1 MSLTSSPRV
10 AEEEQTPT
18 ELWRSLNFPLLLEEM
33 SNTVDMMADCRAR
46 SLESKKQL
54 AEDTKAFQRRLLATS
69 SGVSLP
75 HCEDSASPSQWDEL
89 LKSYQ
94 SEIDALSRRAKHAET
109 SFNKLFQLLKPLPDP
124 VSAADGL
131 GATGG
136 EEQIDEFSRAI
147 RMKDDE
153 IVRLTTKL
161 HDLDAEFSTLTN
173 QAVTVRRLRET
184 IKAKDDEADEKVKA
198 ALSEQAEE
206 FNRRLHAHGMEVD
219 DHKRRLQ
226 QELDMEIQ
234 RRKEMEDLIAKAEEE
249 RLQYSKVSED
259 SLQALASENETL
271 AADVDRLTAEVE
283 ALRTQLNWKNS
294 SSQHLDGSNAT
305 VELNLQQ
312 ERARS
317 EALEAELAA
326 LRAKADADRDERQ
339 NVIDELQRRE
349 SRASEELRATIERLE
364 HQKKEVMRLR
374 AVEEDLGKCQATLKR
389 MNIVEYSTDPSEGTT
404 EVERMLLGKVRNLE
418 AQLAPLRVKASEA
431 DSMADELRRRQ
442 SEVTTLKESLDRL
455 EKEVTADTSPSSSLP
470 YTATAGVSNGEG
482 NSTEPSLLDITRQQR
497 DHLRTR
503 VLALETERDS
513 LRVDS
518 GEKSR
523 KCDRLYAD
531 NVRLLEQKK
540 YWQSVSGG
548 SSSSVEVPTGRA
560 RIISEL
566 DDGEDDVEMRYMPA
580 YMQGVILSPFET
592 FKTSEREKRLMK
604 LPTGERMIVQVLT
617 QMVGNRVTRIAGG
630 VYLLA
635 LHLLVFIVLYKL
647 MHLSTQYENI
657 ATTG

>member
-1 MSLTSSPRV
+1 MSVTSSPTV

-33 SNTVDMMADCRAR
+33 SNTVDMMAECRAR

-75 HCEDSASPSQWDEL
+75 HCEDSSSSSSQWDEL

-109 SFNKLFQLLKPLPDP
+109 CFNKLFQLLNPLPDP

-136 EEQIDEFSRAI
+136 EEQVDEFSRAI

-153 IVRLTTKL
+153 IVKLTTKL

-184 IKAKDDEADEKVKA
+184 IKAKDDEAEEKVKA

-226 QELDMEIQ
+226 QELDMEMQ
-234 RRKEMEDLIAKAEEE
+234 RRKEVEDFIAKAEEE

-294 SSQHLDGSNAT
+294 SSQHLDGPNST
-305 VELNLQQ
+305 VELNLEQ
-312 ERARS
+312 ERVRS
-317 EALEAELAA
+317 EALEAELAT

-364 HQKKEVMRLR
+364 HQKKELVRLR
-374 AVEEDLGKCQATLKR
+374 AVEEDFGKCQATLKR

-431 DSMADELRRRQ
+431 DSMVDELRRRQ
-442 SEVTTLKESLDRL
+442 SEVMTLKESLDRL
-455 EKEVTADTSPSSSLP
+455 EKLEVTADVIFYASSYCS
-470 YTATAGVSNGEG
+470 
-482 NSTEPSLLDITRQQR
+482 I
-497 DHLRTR
+497 
-503 VLALETERDS
+503 
-513 LRVDS
+513 
-518 GEKSR
+518 
-523 KCDRLYAD
+523 
-531 NVRLLEQKK
+531 
-540 YWQSVSGG
+540 
-548 SSSSVEVPTGRA
+548 
-560 RIISEL
+560 
-566 DDGEDDVEMRYMPA
+566 
-580 YMQGVILSPFET
+580 VI
-592 FKTSEREKRLMK
+592 
-604 LPTGERMIVQVLT
+604 G
-617 QMVGNRVTRIAGG
+617 
-630 VYLLA
+630 
-635 LHLLVFIVLYKL
+635 
-647 MHLSTQYENI
+647 
-657 ATTG
+657 